1 MTHCTVA
8 RSVPSAA
15 RNLGNATVST
25 EPSMNAIDDAITQ
38 VVRMIRRRPIGSSR
52 PSSRGQGS
60 AFMTPRAHGSTNGCA
75 IRPLSKI
82 SSGPTTL
89 LSGVRPLT
97 TGGRRA
103 AQPARHRTAGKQ
115 PILVAITRDLL
126 TYTGL
131 GAEPVQGF

>member
-1 MTHCTVA
+1 
-8 RSVPSAA
+8 
-15 RNLGNATVST
+15 
-25 EPSMNAIDDAITQ
+25 
-38 VVRMIRRRPIGSSR
+38 
-52 PSSRGQGS
+52 
-60 AFMTPRAHGSTNGCA
+60 
-75 IRPLSKI
+75 
-82 SSGPTTL
+82 L

-131 GAEPVQGF
+131 GAEPVQGFLARVSDIAAGGSTLVDEVAV